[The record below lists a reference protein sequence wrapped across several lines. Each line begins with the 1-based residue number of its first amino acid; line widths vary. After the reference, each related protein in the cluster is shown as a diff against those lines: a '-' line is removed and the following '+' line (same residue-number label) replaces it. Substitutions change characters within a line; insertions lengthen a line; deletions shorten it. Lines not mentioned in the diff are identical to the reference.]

1 MMILND
7 EQRMLR
13 DTIADFLAKESPV
26 EALRALR
33 DQAPELAWEPSLW
46 SGLCEL
52 GAPAVA
58 SSEAEGGLGFGQVG
72 MGALILETGRTL
84 CASPLLSSAIHAQAV
99 IRHCGSPAQ
108 IERRLPGLLSGDT
121 VASVAIQEGSQ
132 FRPVPRGTRRNG
144 NTLSGDKS
152 LVMDAG
158 AADYLLVSAL
168 DEADQFCIAVVP
180 LNTAGL
186 TIQSQRLMD
195 GRQYGSVALENVEVE
210 EWLEGDAVE
219 QGFTRALDEAT
230 IMLCCE
236 MLGASRE
243 LLERTVAYLQEREQ
257 FDVKI
262 GTFQALQHRLA
273 TAYCE
278 LELAAASVFNA
289 LLAMDKGETVLS
301 EHASKAKAL
310 VGDILQHLSNEA
322 VQMHGGMGVTDEMD
336 IGLFL
341 KRSRTC
347 NQLFGNS
354 AFHRNRFATLRGF

>member
-1 MMILND
+1 MILND

-13 DTIADFLAKESPV
+13 DTIADFLSKESPI

-33 DQAPELAWEPSLW
+33 DAEPDLAWEPSLW
-46 SGLCEL
+46 SGLREL

-58 SSEAEGGLGFGQVG
+58 FPEAEGGLGFGQVG
-72 MGALILETGRTL
+72 MGALMLETGRTL

-99 IRHCGSPAQ
+99 IRYCASSDQ
-108 IERRLPGLLSGDT
+108 IERRLPGLLSGDI
-121 VASVAIQEGSQ
+121 VASVAMQEGSQ
-132 FRPVPRGTRRNG
+132 FHPAPRSTRRDG
-144 NTLSGDKS
+144 NNLNGDKS

-158 AADYLLVSAL
+158 AADYLLISAL
-168 DEADQFCIAVVP
+168 DQSDQLCIAVVP
-180 LNTAGL
+180 QSASGM

-195 GRQYGSVALENVEVE
+195 GRQYGSVALRNVEVE
-210 EWLEGDAVE
+210 EWLEGDALD

-289 LLAMDKGETVLS
+289 LLAMDKSEPILS

-310 VGDILQHLSNEA
+310 VGDILQLLSNEA

>member
-1 MMILND
+1 MILND

-13 DTIADFLAKESPV
+13 DTIADFLSKESPI

-33 DQAPELAWEPSLW
+33 DAEPDLAWEPSLW
-46 SGLCEL
+46 SGLREL

-58 SSEAEGGLGFGQVG
+58 SPEAEGGLGFGQVG
-72 MGALILETGRTL
+72 MGALMLETGRTL

-99 IRHCGSPAQ
+99 IRHCASSEQ
-108 IERRLPGLLSGDT
+108 IARRLPGLLSGDI
-121 VASVAIQEGSQ
+121 VASVAMQESSQ
-132 FRPVPRGTRRNG
+132 FHPVPRSTRRDG
-144 NTLSGDKS
+144 NNLTGDKS
-152 LVMDAG
+152 LIMDAG

-168 DEADQFCIAVVP
+168 DPADQLCIAVVP
-180 LNTAGL
+180 RSAPGM
-186 TIQSQRLMD
+186 TIQSQRFMD
-195 GRQYGSVALENVEVE
+195 GRQYGSLTLRNVEAE
-210 EWLEGDAVE
+210 EWLEGDALE
-219 QGFTRALDEAT
+219 EGFTRALDEVT
-230 IMLCCE
+230 IMLSCE

-289 LLAMDKGETVLS
+289 LLAMDKGEPVLS

-310 VGDILQHLSNEA
+310 VGDILQLLSNEA

>member
-1 MMILND
+1 MILND

-13 DTIADFLAKESPV
+13 DTIADFLSKESPI

-33 DQAPELAWEPSLW
+33 DAQPDLAWEPSLW
-46 SGLCEL
+46 SGLREL

-58 SSEAEGGLGFGQVG
+58 FPEAEGGLGFGQVG
-72 MGALILETGRTL
+72 MGALMLETGRTL

-99 IRHCGSPAQ
+99 IRHCASSDQ
-108 IERRLPGLLSGDT
+108 IERRLPGLLSGDI
-121 VASVAIQEGSQ
+121 VASVAMQEGSQ
-132 FRPVPRGTRRNG
+132 FHPAPRSTRRDG
-144 NTLSGDKS
+144 NNLNGDKS

-158 AADYLLVSAL
+158 AADYLLISAL
-168 DEADQFCIAVVP
+168 DQSDQLCIALVP
-180 LNTAGL
+180 QSAPGV

-195 GRQYGSVALENVEVE
+195 GRQYGSVALRNVEVE
-210 EWLEGDAVE
+210 EWLEGDALD

-289 LLAMDKGETVLS
+289 LLAMDKGEPILS

-310 VGDILQHLSNEA
+310 VGDILQLLSNEA

>member
-1 MMILND
+1 MILND

-13 DTIADFLAKESPV
+13 DTIADFLSKEAPI

-33 DQAPELAWEPSLW
+33 DGESDLAWEPSLW

-52 GAPAVA
+52 GAPAAA
-58 SSEAEGGLGFGQVG
+58 SPEAEGGLGFGQVG
-72 MGALILETGRTL
+72 MGALMLETGRTL

-99 IRHCGSPAQ
+99 IRHCASAEQ
-108 IERRLPGLLSGDT
+108 IERRLPGLMSGDI
-121 VASVAIQEGSQ
+121 VASVAMQEGSQ
-132 FRPVPRGTRRNG
+132 FHTVPRSARRDG
-144 NTLSGDKS
+144 NNLNGDKS

-158 AADYLLVSAL
+158 AADYLLVSAR
-168 DEADQFCIAVVP
+168 DPADQLCIAVVP
-180 LNTAGL
+180 RSAPGV

-195 GRQYGSVALENVEVE
+195 GRQYGSVTLRNVEAE
-210 EWLEGDAVE
+210 EWLEGDALD

-230 IMLCCE
+230 IMLSCE
-236 MLGASRE
+236 MLGGSRE

-257 FDVKI
+257 FGVKI

-273 TAYCE
+273 AAYCE

-289 LLAMDKGETVLS
+289 LLAMDRGEPVLS

-310 VGDILQHLSNEA
+310 VGDILQLLSNEA

-341 KRSRTC
+341 KRSRAC

-354 AFHRNRFATLRGF
+354 AFHRDRFATLRGF

>member
-1 MMILND
+1 MILND

-13 DTIADFLAKESPV
+13 DTIADFLSKEAPI

-33 DQAPELAWEPSLW
+33 DGESDLAWKPSLW

-52 GAPAVA
+52 GAPAAA
-58 SSEAEGGLGFGQVG
+58 SPEAEGGLGFGQVG
-72 MGALILETGRTL
+72 MGALMLETGRTL

-99 IRHCGSPAQ
+99 IRHCASAEQ
-108 IERRLPGLLSGDT
+108 IERRLPGLMSGDI
-121 VASVAIQEGSQ
+121 VASVAMQEGSQ
-132 FRPVPRGTRRNG
+132 FRPVPRGTRRDG
-144 NTLSGDKS
+144 NNLKGDKS

-168 DEADQFCIAVVP
+168 DPADQLCIAVVP
-180 LNTAGL
+180 RSAPGM

-195 GRQYGSVALENVEVE
+195 GRQYGSVTLRNVEAE
-210 EWLEGDAVE
+210 EWLEGDALD

-230 IMLCCE
+230 IMLSCE

-243 LLERTVAYLQEREQ
+243 LLERTVAYLREREQ

-289 LLAMDKGETVLS
+289 LLAMDKGEPVLS

-310 VGDILQHLSNEA
+310 VGDILQLLSNEA
-322 VQMHGGMGVTDEMD
+322 VQMHGGMGVTDEMN

-354 AFHRNRFATLRGF
+354 AFHRDRFATLRGF

>member
-1 MMILND
+1 MILND

-13 DTIADFLAKESPV
+13 DTIADFLSKEAPI

-33 DQAPELAWEPSLW
+33 DGESDLAWKPSLW

-52 GAPAVA
+52 GAPAAA
-58 SSEAEGGLGFGQVG
+58 SPEAEGGLGFGQVG
-72 MGALILETGRTL
+72 MGALMLETGRTL

-99 IRHCGSPAQ
+99 IRHCASAEQ
-108 IERRLPGLLSGDT
+108 IERRLPGLMSGDI
-121 VASVAIQEGSQ
+121 VASVAMQEGSQ
-132 FRPVPRGTRRNG
+132 FHTVPRSTRRDG
-144 NTLSGDKS
+144 NNLTGDKS
-152 LVMDAG
+152 LIMDAG

-168 DEADQFCIAVVP
+168 GPADQLCIAVVSRSAP
-180 LNTAGL
+180 GV

-195 GRQYGSVALENVEVE
+195 GRQYGSVTLRNVEAE
-210 EWLEGDAVE
+210 EWLEGDALD

-230 IMLCCE
+230 IMLSCE

-243 LLERTVAYLQEREQ
+243 LLERTVAYLKEREQ
-257 FDVKI
+257 FGVKI

-289 LLAMDKGETVLS
+289 LLAMDRGEPVLS
-301 EHASKAKAL
+301 EHASEAKAL
-310 VGDILQHLSNEA
+310 VGDILQLLSNEA

-354 AFHRNRFATLRGF
+354 AFHRDRFATLRGF

>member
-1 MMILND
+1 MILND

-13 DTIADFLAKESPV
+13 DTIADFLSKESPI

-33 DQAPELAWEPSLW
+33 DAEPDLAWEPSLW
-46 SGLCEL
+46 SGLREL

-58 SSEAEGGLGFGQVG
+58 SPEGEGGLGFGQVG
-72 MGALILETGRTL
+72 MGALMLETGRTL

-99 IRHCGSPAQ
+99 IRHCASSDQ
-108 IERRLPGLLSGDT
+108 IERHLPGLLSGDI

-132 FRPVPRGTRRNG
+132 FHPAPRSTRRDGNSLNG
-144 NTLSGDKS
+144 EKS

-158 AADYLLVSAL
+158 AADYLLISAL
-168 DEADQFCIAVVP
+168 DQSDQLCIAVVP
-180 LNTAGL
+180 TSAPGM
-186 TIQSQRLMD
+186 TIKSQRLMD
-195 GRQYGSVALENVEVE
+195 GRQYGSVALRNVEVE
-210 EWLEGDAVE
+210 EWLEGDALD

-289 LLAMDKGETVLS
+289 LLAMDKGEPILS

-310 VGDILQHLSNEA
+310 VGDILQLLSNEA

>member
-1 MMILND
+1 MILND

-13 DTIADFLAKESPV
+13 DTIADFLSKESPI

-33 DQAPELAWEPSLW
+33 DGESDLAWEPSLW
-46 SGLCEL
+46 SGLREL

-58 SSEAEGGLGFGQVG
+58 SPETEGGLGFGQVG
-72 MGALILETGRTL
+72 MGALMLETGRTL

-99 IRHCGSPAQ
+99 IRHCASSDQ
-108 IERRLPGLLSGDT
+108 IERRLPGLLSGDI
-121 VASVAIQEGSQ
+121 VASVAMQEGSQ
-132 FRPVPRGTRRNG
+132 FHPAPRSTRRDG
-144 NTLSGDKS
+144 NNLNGDKS

-158 AADYLLVSAL
+158 AADYLLISAL
-168 DEADQFCIAVVP
+168 DQSDQLCIAVVP
-180 LNTAGL
+180 TSAPGM

-195 GRQYGSVALENVEVE
+195 GRQYGSVALRNVEVE
-210 EWLEGDAVE
+210 EWLEGDALD

-289 LLAMDKGETVLS
+289 LLAMDKS
-301 EHASKAKAL
+301 EP
-310 VGDILQHLSNEA
+310 I
-322 VQMHGGMGVTDEMD
+322 
-336 IGLFL
+336 
-341 KRSRTC
+341 
-347 NQLFGNS
+347 
-354 AFHRNRFATLRGF
+354 

>member
-1 MMILND
+1 MILND

-13 DTIADFLAKESPV
+13 DTIADFLSKESPI

-33 DQAPELAWEPSLW
+33 DGESDLAWEPSLW

-58 SSEAEGGLGFGQVG
+58 APEAEGGLGFGQVG
-72 MGALILETGRTL
+72 MGALMLETGRTL

-99 IRHCGSPAQ
+99 IQHCGSPEQ

-121 VASVAIQEGSQ
+121 VASIAMQEGSQ
-132 FRPVPRGTRRNG
+132 FCPVPRSTRRDG

-158 AADYLLVSAL
+158 SADYLLISAL
-168 DEADQFCIAVVP
+168 DQANQLCIAVVP
-180 LNTAGL
+180 GNAPGV
-186 TIQSQRLMD
+186 TIQLQRLMD
-195 GRQYGSVALENVEVE
+195 GRQYGSVLLRDAEVE
-210 EWLEGDAVE
+210 EWLEGDALD

-230 IMLCCE
+230 IMLSCE

-278 LELAAASVFNA
+278 LELAAASAFNA
-289 LLAMDKGETVLS
+289 LLAMDRGEQVLS
-301 EHASKAKAL
+301 EHASKAKSL

-322 VQMHGGMGVTDEMD
+322 VQLHGGMGVTDEMD

-347 NQLFGNS
+347 NQLLGNS
-354 AFHRNRFATLRGF
+354 SFHRDRFATLRGF

>member
-33 DQAPELAWEPSLW
+33 DREPQLAWEPSLW

-108 IERRLPGLLSGDT
+108 IERR
-121 VASVAIQEGSQ
+121 
-132 FRPVPRGTRRNG
+132 RHG

-168 DEADQFCIAVVP
+168 DEADQFCIAVVALSTP
-180 LNTAGL
+180 GL
-186 TIQSQRLMD
+186 IIQSQRLMD

-219 QGFTRALDEAT
+219 RGFTRALDEAT

-236 MLGASRE
+236 MLGACRE